1 MSKSAAT
8 FESLPTPAP
17 SPAKRARK
25 SRVKNARSTDSVAR
39 APSGVPASEFPTK
52 PLLVGIGIGAALAL
66 GAVALGSRPNKSSYF
81 GSKPETVAGA
91 LTKTATLLLARI
103 VARKALAVAANQ
115 GVRKLASAW
124 PL

>member
-8 FESLPTPAP
+8 HESLPTPAP

-25 SRVKNARSTDSVAR
+25 SREKNAPIAR
-39 APSGVPASEFPTK
+39 APSGAPASEFPTK

-91 LTKTATLLLARI
+91 LTKTATLFLARI

-115 GVRKLASAW
+115 GVRKLTSAW